1 MIVYQSDKSGFQ
13 RDVSSGDIDT
23 IILEQFRRR
32 VGHGVGESEVR
43 SWHQSLTHMSI
54 VLSDPEIPGDSGVS
68 IELQIPQTAKRIDFL
83 LTGQSDAGRDH
94 AVIVELKQWES
105 AEATGMDGI
114 VRTWVGNG
122 LREVS
127 HPSYQAWSYAALLE
141 DFNEAVHEGDIELRP
156 CAFLHNFRDE
166 GVLEGPAYRDHVERA
181 PLFLK
186 RDVEKL
192 RAFIKRFVRHGDSQ
206 DILYRIDRGR
216 IRPSKLLAESIDRLL
231 AGNREFVMID
241 DQKVVFER
249 ALALAR
255 RPHTSPLETPRK
267 RVFIVEGGPGT
278 GKSVVAVNLLVELTS
293 RREMAAYVTKNAA
306 PRAVFESKL
315 TGVMSRTRYSN
326 LFQGSGG
333 FIAAEPGTYEVLI
346 VDEAHRLN
354 EKSGLYQ
361 NLGDNQVRELI
372 HAANTTVFF
381 IDEDQRV
388 TLRDIGTKD
397 EIRHWARQMDAEI
410 HEATLASQFRCNGSD
425 GYLAWLD
432 HTLQLRPTAHPTLEG
447 VDYEVRVADT
457 PSELRRWIQ
466 ERNGETGR
474 SRLVAGYC
482 WRWKSKND
490 PSAFDIEFPEDDF
503 RMRWNLA
510 EDGSLWILK
519 ESSIHEVGCIH
530 TCQGLEMDWVG
541 VIIGPDL
548 VVRDGK
554 VLARPEARDRYDS
567 TVRGYK
573 KMLKEDPDRARSLG
587 RAIVLN
593 TYRTLMSRGMRGC
606 YLYCTDEETRA
617 WFRERI
623 GGGEGAKLESGF

>member
-23 IILEQFRRR
+23 IILDQFRRR

-83 LTGQSDAGRDH
+83 LTGRNDAGRDH

-114 VRTWVGNG
+114 VRTWVGKG

-156 CAFLHNFRDE
+156 CAFLHNFREE

-181 PLFLK
+181 PIFLK

-241 DQKVVFER
+241 
-249 ALALAR
+249 
-255 RPHTSPLETPRK
+255 
-267 RVFIVEGGPGT
+267 
-278 GKSVVAVNLLVELTS
+278 
-293 RREMAAYVTKNAA
+293 
-306 PRAVFESKL
+306 
-315 TGVMSRTRYSN
+315 
-326 LFQGSGG
+326 
-333 FIAAEPGTYEVLI
+333 
-346 VDEAHRLN
+346 
-354 EKSGLYQ
+354 
-361 NLGDNQVRELI
+361 
-372 HAANTTVFF
+372 
-381 IDEDQRV
+381 EDQRV

-397 EIRHWARQMDAEI
+397 EIRHWARQMDAEV

-457 PSELRRWIQ
+457 PSELRRWIE

-587 RAIVLN
+587 RTIVLN

-617 WFRERI
+617 WFRERVA
-623 GGGEGAKLESGF
+623 GGGEGEK